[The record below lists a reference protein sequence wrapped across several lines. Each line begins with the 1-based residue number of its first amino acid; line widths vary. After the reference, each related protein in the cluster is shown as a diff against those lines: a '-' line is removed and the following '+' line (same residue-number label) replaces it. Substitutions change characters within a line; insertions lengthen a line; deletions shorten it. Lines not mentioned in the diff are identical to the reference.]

1 MLRPTL
7 VALAFS
13 AALFLPRPA
22 AATKLEDL
30 VTNLSPGQWVKVDAV
45 GMNDAFLKTGG
56 AGGNAL
62 GFSDS
67 VKWDPATKQLFYIGM
82 DHNEVD
88 GIRFITYRES
98 DNTFEILPQPAFAAS
113 SGVNA
118 VHHEYDHT
126 ALDPYGR
133 HFWFRFG
140 FNSRTVY
147 QYDIDQQNWTPLA
160 DNDELQYEQCCGG
173 IDWFPELGGLV
184 WVNGTEVAGDPEHFG
199 GVFQFTSGAWSRVG
213 QAGVYPMGQ
222 YHTFAEYNPVHHVVI
237 FGGGNDPGSHR
248 LYKMDAT
255 STVTPLPNAPISL
268 GVNQA
273 IHTVDPISGE
283 YLIFTTDHQFWTY
296 DVSTDEWKQQDAA
309 GVPFWEPDLRMGA
322 GPISTHGVT
331 VFYSCTVSECGM
343 YLYKHAAG
351 SGIPFDGGVGTGG
364 STGTGGS
371 STGGSPSTG
380 GATSG
385 GSGGTPAS
393 SGGSGANAS
402 SPSGEDDGGG
412 CGCRVAERSSS
423 NAWLVSLAGL
433 LAWRLRRRR

>member
-1 MLRPTL
+1 MLRTTL
-7 VALAFS
+7 AAFVLAL
-13 AALFLPRPA
+13 LLPRVA
-22 AATKLEDL
+22 SATELEDQ
-30 VTNLSPGQWVKVDAV
+30 VANLAPGQWVKVNAI
-45 GMNDAFLKTGG
+45 GMKEAFGQTGG

-67 VKWDPATKQLFYIGM
+67 LKWDPATKQLFYIGM

-88 GIRFITYRES
+88 GIRFIVYREA
-98 DNTFEILPQPAFAAS
+98 DNTFEVLPQPAFAAS

-147 QYDIDQQNWTPLA
+147 QYEIDQQTWSPLA
-160 DNDELQYEQCCGG
+160 DNAELQYEQCCGG
-173 IDWFPELGGLV
+173 IDWFPEMGGLV

-199 GVFQFTSGAWSRVG
+199 GVFAFTNGAWSRVG
-213 QAGVYPMGQ
+213 EAGKYPMGQ

-248 LYKMDAT
+248 LYEMDA
-255 STVTPLPNAPISL
+255 SKTVTQLDDAPISL

-283 YLIFTTDHQFWTY
+283 YLIFTTDHQFWTF
-296 DVSTDEWKQQDAA
+296 DVSKHEWKQQDATP
-309 GVPFWEPDLRMGA
+309 VPFWEQDLRMGA
-322 GPISTHGVT
+322 GPISTHGVN
-331 VFYSCTVSECGM
+331 VFYSCVIEECEM
-343 YLYKHAAG
+343 WLYKHAAG

-364 STGTGGS
+364 TSSGGS
-371 STGGSPSTG
+371 GNAGSPSTG
-380 GATSG
+380 GTAP
-385 GSGGTPAS
+385 GSGGTSPG
-393 SGGSGANAS
+393 SGGSGANAAT
-402 SPSGEDDGGG
+402 PAGEEDSG
-412 CGCRVAERSSS
+412 CGCRVADRSST
-423 NAWLVSLAGL
+423 NGWL
-433 LAWRLRRRR
+433 LALGALLFGFCVRRRH